1 MKRFECMYLMIGA
14 ILFASPLYGAVK
26 FSRGEKNI
34 IVVTG
39 KNPAGS
45 VKFAAS
51 ELARFLG
58 AALKSKV
65 VVQEQMAEGKCIV
78 LGSSGKADAAENVI
92 EEKDGKLWIYGKD
105 TPGGTADVRNLYF
118 NVENKGTLEAV
129 YQFLEDHVGVRFLE
143 PGRNGTF
150 FTGLK
155 AVTFS
160 GIRKFKPSFDERRCF
175 YFRSVWYRA
184 ETDELKKEFGGKNE
198 LMLWALRLRF
208 TSERA
213 KVYGCHTPGYLYL
226 EKILFP
232 KKPELFALGARS
244 FSH

>member
-1 MKRFECMYLMIGA
+1 MECFMKRFACMYLVIGA

-92 EEKDGKLWIYGKD
+92 EEKDGKLWIYGSCMRLNPYAKCAIFD
-105 TPGGTADVRNLYF
+105 
-118 NVENKGTLEAV
+118 
-129 YQFLEDHVGVRFLE
+129 
-143 PGRNGTF
+143 GR
-150 FTGLK
+150 
-155 AVTFS
+155 
-160 GIRKFKPSFDERRCF
+160 ERI
-175 YFRSVWYRA
+175 
-184 ETDELKKEFGGKNE
+184 GKNRT
-198 LMLWALRLRF
+198 AHI
-208 TSERA
+208 
-213 KVYGCHTPGYLYL
+213 G
-226 EKILFP
+226 
-232 KKPELFALGARS
+232 
-244 FSH
+244 